1 MKRHRNDSLSIFND
15 FLFSS
20 QTLRTLGSAAPA
32 SKNKG
37 SAFRAASR
45 VTRAKEPRIMTEN
58 GFRIDA
64 DDPESPEFP
73 ASPEPLG
80 VLEVPESPDDPPRKI
95 LRERDPAGETLQE
108 GSLTE

>member
-1 MKRHRNDSLSIFND
+1 
-15 FLFSS
+15 
-20 QTLRTLGSAAPA
+20 
-32 SKNKG
+32 
-37 SAFRAASR
+37 
-45 VTRAKEPRIMTEN
+45 MTEN

-95 LRERDPAGETLQE
+95 FRERDPPGETLHQDPRRNDHPE
-108 GSLTE
+108 

>member
-1 MKRHRNDSLSIFND
+1 
-15 FLFSS
+15 
-20 QTLRTLGSAAPA
+20 
-32 SKNKG
+32 
-37 SAFRAASR
+37 
-45 VTRAKEPRIMTEN
+45 MTEN

-64 DDPESPEFP
+64 DGPESPEFP

-95 LRERDPAGETLQE
+95 LRERDPLGETLQE